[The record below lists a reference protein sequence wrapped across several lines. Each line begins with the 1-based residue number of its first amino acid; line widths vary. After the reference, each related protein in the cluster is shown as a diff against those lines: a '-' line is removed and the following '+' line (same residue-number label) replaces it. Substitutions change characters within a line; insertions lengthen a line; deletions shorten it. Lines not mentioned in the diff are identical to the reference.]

1 MRTIV
6 KNYLKVLLILLL
18 WVPPLS
24 VLALGIS
31 EIQRGDNVILIKPM
45 SDGVTYY
52 VQTPNGLEVWKD
64 RDLYYFAGYQESCTV
79 LKSYGSEVLLYVPI
93 MNAQYWFTVEQ
104 TNVPTQ

>member
-31 EIQRGDNVILIKPM
+31 EVQRGDNVILIKPM

-79 LKSYGSEVLLYVPI
+79 TEDKCSGLAVDSGRRCT
-93 MNAQYWFTVEQ
+93 ACDRARC
-104 TNVPTQ
+104 